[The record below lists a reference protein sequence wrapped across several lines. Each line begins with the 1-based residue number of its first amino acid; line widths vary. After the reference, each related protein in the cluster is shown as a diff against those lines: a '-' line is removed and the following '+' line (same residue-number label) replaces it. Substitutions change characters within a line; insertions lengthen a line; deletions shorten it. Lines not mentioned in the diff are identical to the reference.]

1 MHFLRRTR
9 QTQKGQACAPE
20 QQDGSPELQTDKAGG
35 VPGKHIALGTLVPEN
50 LSPTQPPSRAL
61 RSRVWNFCLRAT
73 KACDRPGAPWVPP
86 RETLGRSALQFS
98 GSLYAGRTT
107 STKCRQLSSETGG
120 RKPHIENLT

>member
-1 MHFLRRTR
+1 MVFKDPFSLSISVLNIIFFFVNSNCISQVLTFLMY
-9 QTQKGQACAPE
+9 
-20 QQDGSPELQTDKAGG
+20 LQ
-35 VPGKHIALGTLVPEN
+35 
-50 LSPTQPPSRAL
+50 
-61 RSRVWNFCLRAT
+61 AT

-86 RETLGRSALQFS
+86 RETLGRSAFQFS